1 MLISKKNMTQFNDLE
16 IQMHSDKAV
25 LREETMEAA
34 GRNKDSG
41 EIEMEEETSTGTAK
55 AGIVTKISVTDT
67 EVDLIHPIH
76 N

>member
-1 MLISKKNMTQFNDLE
+1 MIQFNDLE

-25 LREETMEAA
+25 LPEETADH
-34 GRNKDSG
+34 NKDSA
-41 EIEMEEETSTGTAK
+41 EIEMEEETLTETDR
-55 AGIVTKISVTDT
+55 AGIKTKISVTDT